1 MCKGYSL
8 GGTQSWQIVFLYESI
23 CICSTFRKGG
33 NGKRKNREEG
43 VFGPAV
49 GDDKRKI
56 VEAEQS
62 VVVVK
67 LLKVK

>member
-1 MCKGYSL
+1 MEEPKVGKLFSFVSRSAYAQYIQEKEE
-8 GGTQSWQIVFLYESI
+8 T
-23 CICSTFRKGG
+23 G
-33 NGKRKNREEG
+33 NEKNREEG

>member
-1 MCKGYSL
+1 MQYIQKR
-8 GGTQSWQIVFLYESI
+8 
-23 CICSTFRKGG
+23 RKR
-33 NGKRKNREEG
+33 KTKNREEG